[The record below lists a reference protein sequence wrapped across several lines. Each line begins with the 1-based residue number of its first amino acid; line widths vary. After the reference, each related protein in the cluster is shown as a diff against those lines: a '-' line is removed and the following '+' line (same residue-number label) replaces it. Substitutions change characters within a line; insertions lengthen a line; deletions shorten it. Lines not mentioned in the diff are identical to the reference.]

1 MKLTSPIPFLDLVS
15 PHRELH
21 DEILAVVGQALST
34 AAFTNGP
41 MLLQFE
47 SAFAEF
53 CGTRHCVGVSSGTDA
68 LRFAL
73 LACGIG
79 RADAVLTVPNSFVA
93 TAEAISQAGA
103 VPEFVDV
110 DPGTGNMDVEQLRD
124 YLERRCHPDRQGSL
138 ISGRSGRRVAAIL
151 PVHLYGQPADMDAIL
166 ELGRRHGLMVIED
179 ACQAHGAEYLS
190 RAAKAWL
197 PAGCMGRA
205 AAFSFYPGKNLGACG
220 EAGAVTTNDD
230 GVAGQVRMLRD
241 HGQARKYEHAI
252 EGYNGRM
259 DTIQAGILLSKLRR
273 LRQWNQQRRAVAAR
287 YHELFAG
294 YSGVV
299 LPHEPEYARSNQHL
313 FVIRVQ
319 ERNRVLEHLSGAGIG
334 AAIHYPAPIHL
345 QAAFR
350 RLGYKAGDFPVSERL
365 ASEVLS
371 LPMYPHLTAAQQ
383 TRVVETIQSL
393 LGAQTNTAA
402 ALAAS

>member
-1 MKLTSPIPFLDLVS
+1 
-15 PHRELH
+15 
-21 DEILAVVGQALST
+21 
-34 AAFTNGP
+34 